1 MTSHHRG
8 AGEHPTSTRLQSRAQ
23 KPPLPMTRVYGSSA
37 PREEKLNP
45 DKAKERLGAIP
56 SSTHYMQGKK
66 NGVSVYNADTIKTGK
81 ARQVKFI
88 SSTTTLHT
96 SQSNRHQSATVTSAS
111 NNSNSGNHS
120 PELESTSHFSLNI
133 GSVETGDHSIE
144 PNIPTDNGKQDGLD
158 IKTFQQKGHTTQK
171 ERKNESSNFSRRLVG
186 DLSKENGKTKF
197 SQNYS
202 STGKSPKKQTLLYP
216 KKILKIRT
224 SSTQLSS
231 QETSKEIS
239 PVTYFDIDIPL
250 TEKVGKSLE
259 QNIVLSV
266 NNAILE
272 NSSISAQ
279 LPFQHEATRPLTTTS
294 LLTKHKASLEN
305 NNRTNSETNTE
316 KLMTEDR
323 NMRNLNT
330 LKIKKVDMADHPLAR
345 EDSGKKMDPISVSRI
360 TNRKA
365 HDDQFTIP
373 NTLQSRKILSSKEK
387 NGDTQHSQ
395 QIEPKIE
402 LPDSSIVHLHSAVG
416 VNLNQD
422 NLSNDDDPD
431 RIVDM
436 KKAPSKKNSIYE
448 DSIDYTYEPPDT
460 ESATSRSLESTSLV
474 NVVSNGFVSQNPNCT
489 LIPTQNKYSEG
500 RLKASQLPIPKRRNL
515 RHSTHILE
523 LLVESLH
530 RMENL
535 SKQHDNSMTLIR
547 KSPIDVFSHVQP
559 ISGIDKK
566 VLAQNDLERRV
577 LSVHTSVDQ
586 ERCSKIAP
594 TILDL
599 QAQISILQKR
609 ILKEQARN
617 KLYPKSTSIVPTSL
631 EANIHL
637 RHQFQQSLVNEREKY
652 GALELENQML
662 IHELRDI
669 ALENVKRK
677 RVLSIQEVAHHANEI
692 SIWRNKVK
700 GIELEK
706 EALQAK
712 LLIAE
717 RQLNKEAE
725 QKMRIFKE
733 MVMMKRLHMH
743 MSDNLGKSSSISSIG
758 NGAADWAEVE
768 VNESI
773 ATPYLR
779 SIGVSIPGTSFV
791 VHNNPTKEISTDDI
805 SVDIKR
811 AKTTLPKHSSLCY
824 QSNYGGDE
832 SLESPPRAA
841 TANPRSHSHSREK
854 EHSSGLFLIA
864 DLDKN
869 VEISPPTLELPVP
882 TALYIT
888 EAETEDGSKDAIIAS
903 DKVCVQSKDLTR
915 LNVEDDKILQ
925 ESPLKP
931 KQTSKEELME
941 TINSKEESIETINS
955 NEESIEAINLQE
967 KSIETIDSK
976 EEPYEVKA
984 SPMMGSRTPLPIPTT
999 ALNIPDECNRVPES
1013 SQDSPE
1019 TTLKPLVEPAGESQD
1034 TPEFGKPEM
1043 STSAFFELS
1052 EGMDHVP
1059 AYLPIL
1065 PGKLDNLGKLAHT
1078 RGSNKKT
1085 RRTRNSSEE
1094 SLRAA
1099 KIQIE
1104 YDAYVTNRDHVHP
1117 MVVSVSSSPIIPSI
1131 PLTEGSGEYSQEIN
1145 GP

>member
-111 NNSNSGNHS
+111 KNSNSGNHS

-171 ERKNESSNFSRRLVG
+171 ERKNEISNFSRRLVG
-186 DLSKENGKTKF
+186 DLSKKMEKPN
-197 SQNYS
+197 
-202 STGKSPKKQTLLYP
+202 LL
-216 KKILKIRT
+216 KILKIRT

-239 PVTYFDIDIPL
+239 P
-250 TEKVGKSLE
+250 VGKSLE

-535 SKQHDNSMTLIR
+535 SKRHDNSMTLIR
-547 KSPIDVFSHVQP
+547 KSPIDVFSHVNP

-577 LSVHTSVDQ
+577 LGVHTSVDQ

-725 QKMRIFKE
+725 QKMRIFK
-733 MVMMKRLHMH
+733 R
-743 MSDNLGKSSSISSIG
+743 
-758 NGAADWAEVE
+758 W
-768 VNESI
+768 
-773 ATPYLR
+773 
-779 SIGVSIPGTSFV
+779 
-791 VHNNPTKEISTDDI
+791 
-805 SVDIKR
+805 
-811 AKTTLPKHSSLCY
+811 
-824 QSNYGGDE
+824 
-832 SLESPPRAA
+832 
-841 TANPRSHSHSREK
+841 
-854 EHSSGLFLIA
+854 
-864 DLDKN
+864 
-869 VEISPPTLELPVP
+869 
-882 TALYIT
+882 
-888 EAETEDGSKDAIIAS
+888 
-903 DKVCVQSKDLTR
+903 
-915 LNVEDDKILQ
+915 
-925 ESPLKP
+925 
-931 KQTSKEELME
+931 
-941 TINSKEESIETINS
+941 
-955 NEESIEAINLQE
+955 
-967 KSIETIDSK
+967 
-976 EEPYEVKA
+976 
-984 SPMMGSRTPLPIPTT
+984 
-999 ALNIPDECNRVPES
+999 
-1013 SQDSPE
+1013 
-1019 TTLKPLVEPAGESQD
+1019 
-1034 TPEFGKPEM
+1034 
-1043 STSAFFELS
+1043 
-1052 EGMDHVP
+1052 
-1059 AYLPIL
+1059 
-1065 PGKLDNLGKLAHT
+1065 
-1078 RGSNKKT
+1078 
-1085 RRTRNSSEE
+1085 
-1094 SLRAA
+1094 
-1099 KIQIE
+1099 
-1104 YDAYVTNRDHVHP
+1104 
-1117 MVVSVSSSPIIPSI
+1117 
-1131 PLTEGSGEYSQEIN
+1131 
-1145 GP
+1145 

>member
-45 DKAKERLGAIP
+45 DKAKERLVAIP

-111 NNSNSGNHS
+111 NKY
-120 PELESTSHFSLNI
+120 LNI

-559 ISGIDKK
+559 HFRDRQK
-566 VLAQNDLERRV
+566 
-577 LSVHTSVDQ
+577 T
-586 ERCSKIAP
+586 
-594 TILDL
+594 
-599 QAQISILQKR
+599 QISILQKR